1 MMSPAAVPITEEEFR
16 ALAHQLFPDADDET
30 LARLYPMMSDL
41 RELAAL
47 VSQRVLTAVPLSETA
62 TGE

>member
-1 MMSPAAVPITEEEFR
+1 MTSPAAVPLSEDDFITVAR
-16 ALAHQLFPDADDET
+16 ALFPDADDET
-30 LARLYPMMSDL
+30 LAQLYPMVSDL

-47 VSQRVLTAVPLSETA
+47 VSQRVLSGAPLSETA